1 MPDSNR
7 SCPRLRQD
15 KGSPDLVS
23 LDSAGSMCAL
33 LFVLYLARVRDLMSR
48 AKLRNVWTYLAA
60 WGALLL
66 GSGALVGSAQADVG
80 PGSPG
85 QSDLGTHVVL
95 KIDGDK
101 ILISQDGRNF
111 EELRLGDTREAL
123 HLRSLLRDEVSDG
136 RSITVPVGSMI
147 VASGGASGRGWGWK
161 SGQQPTSRLPAN
173 KGSGK

>member
-1 MPDSNR
+1 
-7 SCPRLRQD
+7 
-15 KGSPDLVS
+15 
-23 LDSAGSMCAL
+23 
-33 LFVLYLARVRDLMSR
+33 MSR

-66 GSGALVGSAQADVG
+66 GSGALVGGAQADVR
-80 PGSPG
+80 PESSS
-85 QSDLGTHVVL
+85 QSDLGTHEVVV

-111 EELRLGDTREAL
+111 EELRLGDTCEAL
-123 HLRSLLRDEVSDG
+123 HLRMLLRDEVSDG

-147 VASGGASGRGWGWK
+147 VASGGASGRGWK

-173 KGSGK
+173 KESGK